1 MNGPNFQLYASNGV
15 MKPIEEQVDTSVYP
29 KQLVDLYTYEGKLYG
44 LPKDMDTVGVWYNKT
59 LFGAA
64 KVKHPADDWTWADF
78 KEAAAE
84 LTDPAKGVYAVGA
97 QLTSFQ
103 EYQYNTI
110 YQAGGHVISPDGKK
124 SGYDDPKT
132 IEGLR
137 FWTDLIAA
145 KQSPDLKTMTDT
157 APLQLFEAGKLA
169 MYWGGSW
176 DVAEFT
182 ANDYTKDKVDV
193 APLPKGE
200 KQATI
205 IHGVANVMS
214 AKTEHPAEAWEFVK
228 FLGSK
233 PAADLLGK
241 KGPIPAYNGTQSDWV
256 AAHPELKLQVFLDAV
271 AYAVPYPVSKNT
283 AAWQEAELAHL
294 TKAWTG
300 QVLFCSMAAYAF
312 ARLRFP
318 GRNVLFG
325 VFLSVLMVP
334 PQLFVIPQ
342 YQIMSS
348 LGWLNSLQAIIVPG
362 LFSAFGV
369 FLLRQFFLG
378 LPRELEEAARLDGA
392 GPVRIYWSVMLP
404 LARPGLVAL
413 AILTLLWAWNDLFW
427 PLVVNTDPDKMTL
440 SAGLAALQGQYQ
452 TDYPVLMAGSLI
464 ASLPVIAVFVFLQRQ
479 FVQGIAHTGTKG

>member
-1 MNGPNFQLYASNGV
+1 MWKSARGGAALLCAALLASACGGGEQASTDAQAGTRAGKVTLSYGVWDATQQAVMQELAAEFTRTHPNIAVDVQLTPWADYWTKLKAAVSGGAAPDVFWMNGPNFQLYASNGV
-15 MKPIEEQVDTSVYP
+15 IKPIEEQVDTSVYP

-59 LFGAA
+59 LFDAA

-78 KEAAAE
+78 KEAAAK
-84 LTDPAKGVYAVGA
+84 LTDPAKGVHAVGA

-110 YQAGGHVISPDGKK
+110 YQAGGHVISPDGGK
-124 SGYDDPKT
+124 SGYDDPRT

-145 KQSPDLKTMTDT
+145 GQSPDLKTMTDT

-214 AKTEHPAEAWEFVK
+214 AQTEHPDEAWEFVK

-283 AAWQEAELAHL
+283 AAWQEAELTHL

-300 QVLFCSMAAYAF
+300 EVPIERAAAD
-312 ARLRFP
+312 L
-318 GRNVLFG
+318 
-325 VFLSVLMVP
+325 
-334 PQLFVIPQ
+334 
-342 YQIMSS
+342 
-348 LGWLNSLQAIIVPG
+348 
-362 LFSAFGV
+362 
-369 FLLRQFFLG
+369 
-378 LPRELEEAARLDGA
+378 AAA
-392 GPVRIYWSVMLP
+392 M
-404 LARPGLVAL
+404 
-413 AILTLLWAWNDLFW
+413 NDL
-427 PLVVNTDPDKMTL
+427 
-440 SAGLAALQGQYQ
+440 LA
-452 TDYPVLMAGSLI
+452 
-464 ASLPVIAVFVFLQRQ
+464 
-479 FVQGIAHTGTKG
+479 KE